1 MMVRDENNFD
11 QVRKAFTVGLAE
23 GLTALYT
30 DTLSTLD
37 ENMRSGQDAL
47 GRAWEP
53 IAPETLASRK
63 VRTDDPRPLVDTSE
77 LRASFQSDSEINIG
91 KLTATIGSSKEYI
104 VVHEFGAPEAGIPR
118 RPILG
123 PAARY
128 ASRKAPDAF
137 RDKIDT
143 RLSDAEL

>member
-1 MMVRDENNFD
+1 MVEDENNFD
-11 QVRKAFTVGLAE
+11 QVRTAFNVGLAE

-53 IAPETLASRK
+53 VRTSTLRSRK

-77 LRASFQSDSEINIG
+77 FRASFQSDSEINIG
-91 KLTATIGSSKEYI
+91 KLTATIGSSKEFI
-104 VVHEFGAPEAGIPR
+104 TVHEFGAPEAGIPR

-128 ASRKAPDAF
+128 AYRNAPMKF
-137 RDKIDT
+137 SEEIDT
-143 RLSDAEL
+143 RLTDAEL